1 MKNRIV
7 TILNRNIRATRL
19 AILIKRSISWRYFW
33 KILLVVIVTTTFF
46 NYSLGSSSSKIN
58 IWLFN
63 SENDPMYASNFKSIP
78 LPASFIK
85 HYSTGHNISLN
96 TNILNLFYS
105 SHQCVGPNPSDLHTE
120 NAWGDR
126 QCILHNVCLH
136 KNDSGSTYVLD
147 YFYPSSIQSLN
158 STIIR
163 PHTKLVALRHGL
175 TDGAAIRVQLV
186 PMNYMNPTDP
196 NSNVSYVNGTYLMYH
211 ILPDGD
217 MNFGHIIFDDA
228 FGLYANLKQFE
239 ATRNNPRSKNH
250 VLVFR
255 ACDDFPKDLRNL
267 CQKFT
272 DGIFPAFSTHAV
284 RSIDSVLNSSISTR
298 RICFREVVVGHGM
311 SGAVGWGPRNFNR
324 AQIFAEFRADLLVA
338 HGINPNIIPKEHHIL
353 LINKKGRRALKN
365 LHDIY
370 KEMLSTPR
378 YTGIKITVIDDFKNL
393 TITEQLKLFQTAT
406 IVLTPCGGISLLF
419 FFLPRQS
426 VLIVSGNPYA
436 GRLEAQVWDYQS
448 HLRVIHYPVNSK
460 DDYEMP
466 PGYNS
471 SDGAH
476 LRNYANTILKTEKLF
491 PLIDRAIVT
500 TAFQNNYY

>member
-1 MKNRIV
+1 MIIKSKTSCHFFGIFSL
-7 TILNRNIRATRL
+7 ISI
-19 AILIKRSISWRYFW
+19 AIL
-33 KILLVVIVTTTFF
+33 
-46 NYSLGSSSSKIN
+46 
-58 IWLFN
+58 LFYYTLN
-63 SENDPMYASNFKSIP
+63 PTIAEIDICCLNNKNEFIDTYNFKSIP
-78 LPASFIK
+78 LPASFAK
-85 HYSTGHNISLN
+85 HYSLKPDVSLS
-96 TNILNLFYS
+96 THILNLFYS
-105 SHQCVGPNPSDLHTE
+105 SYQCVGQNPGDLHTE
-120 NAWGDR
+120 GGWGDR

-136 KNDSGSTYVLD
+136 KNDSSSTYILD

-175 TDGAAIRVQLV
+175 TDGAAIRVRLI

-196 NSNVSYVNGTYLMYH
+196 NRNLTYLNDTYLMYH

-239 ATRNNPRSKNH
+239 ATRNNARSKNH

-255 ACDDFPKDLRNL
+255 ACNDFPKDLRDL

-284 RSIDSVLNSSISTR
+284 RSIDSVLNSSISKR

-311 SGAVGWGPRNFNR
+311 SGAVGWGPRNSNR

-365 LHDIY
+365 LLDIY
-370 KEMLSTPR
+370 KEILSTPR
-378 YTGIKITVIDDFKNL
+378 YTGIKITVIDDFKSL
-393 TITEQLKLFQTAT
+393 TVTEQLKLFQTAT

-448 HLRVIHYPVNSK
+448 HLRVIHYPVDSK

-471 SDGAH
+471 SDIAH
-476 LRNYANTILKTEKLF
+476 LRNYADTILKTEKLF
-491 PLIDRAIVT
+491 PLLDRAIIT
-500 TAFQNNYY
+500 TAFQNT

>member
-1 MKNRIV
+1 MIIKSKTSCHFFGIFSL
-7 TILNRNIRATRL
+7 ISI
-19 AILIKRSISWRYFW
+19 AIL
-33 KILLVVIVTTTFF
+33 
-46 NYSLGSSSSKIN
+46 
-58 IWLFN
+58 LFYYTLN
-63 SENDPMYASNFKSIP
+63 PTIAEIDICCLNNKNEFIDTYNFKSIP
-78 LPASFIK
+78 LPASFAK
-85 HYSTGHNISLN
+85 HYSLKPDVSLS
-96 TNILNLFYS
+96 THILNLFYS
-105 SHQCVGPNPSDLHTE
+105 SYQCVGQNPGDLHTE
-120 NAWGDR
+120 GGWGDR

-136 KNDSGSTYVLD
+136 KNDSSSTYILD

-175 TDGAAIRVQLV
+175 TDGAAIRVRLI

-196 NSNVSYVNGTYLMYH
+196 NRNLTYLNDTYLMYH

-239 ATRNNPRSKNH
+239 ATRNNARSKNH

-255 ACDDFPKDLRNL
+255 ACDDFPKDLRDL

-272 DGIFPAFSTHAV
+272 DGIFPAFSTHVV

-353 LINKKGRRALKN
+353 LINKKERRALKN

-378 YTGIKITVIDDFKNL
+378 YAGIKITVIDDFKNL

-448 HLRVIHYPVNSK
+448 HLRVIHYPVDSK

-471 SDGAH
+471 SDIAH
-476 LRNYANTILKTEKLF
+476 LRNYADTILKTEKLF
-491 PLIDRAIVT
+491 PLLDRAIIT
-500 TAFQNNYY
+500 TAFQNT

>member
-1 MKNRIV
+1 MRNRIV

-239 ATRNNPRSKNH
+239 ATRNNPPSKNH
-250 VLVFR
+250 VLVFQS
-255 ACDDFPKDLRNL
+255 CDSFPKDLQDL

-272 DGIFPAFSTHAV
+272 VGIFPAFSSHAV
-284 RSIDSVLNSSISTR
+284 RSIDSAINSSSSTR
-298 RICFREVVVGHGM
+298 RICFRELVVGQGI
-311 SGAVGWGPRNFNR
+311 SGAVGWGPKNFNR
-324 AQIFAEFRADLLVA
+324 AQIFSEFRADLLKA

-353 LINKKGRRALKN
+353 LINKKGRRILQN

-378 YTGIKITVIDDFKNL
+378 YAGIKITVIDDFKNF

-426 VLIVSGNPYA
+426 VLIVSGNAYA
-436 GRLEAQVWDYQS
+436 SRLEAQVWDYQS